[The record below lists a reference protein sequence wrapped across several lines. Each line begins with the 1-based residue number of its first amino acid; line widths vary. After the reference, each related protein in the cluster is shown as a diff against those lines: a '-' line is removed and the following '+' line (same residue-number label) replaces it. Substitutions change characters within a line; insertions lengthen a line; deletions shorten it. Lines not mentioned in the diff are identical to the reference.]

1 LLYTNNQKHWG
12 VARHGFSIFGLL
24 TLLATL
30 VFQFAPAAKLTI
42 EETILFGGVGVFFTA
57 FAPSA
62 NDELMKI
69 IYGLVWKRKL
79 PRRQHRCLA
88 DAERSGK
95 TR

>member
-1 LLYTNNQKHWG
+1 L
-12 VARHGFSIFGLL
+12 IFGLL

-62 NDELMKI
+62 ND
-69 IYGLVWKRKL
+69 
-79 PRRQHRCLA
+79 
-88 DAERSGK
+88 
-95 TR
+95 